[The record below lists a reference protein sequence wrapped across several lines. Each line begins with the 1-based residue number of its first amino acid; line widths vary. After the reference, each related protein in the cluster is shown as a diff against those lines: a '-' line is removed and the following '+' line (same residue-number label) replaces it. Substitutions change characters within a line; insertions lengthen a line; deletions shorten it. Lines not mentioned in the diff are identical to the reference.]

1 MSEILNKLNEA
12 ANLALNSKSP
22 DESIKHLAKAF
33 ALFSQETNR
42 LETAYERLQQRF
54 NQVNNQLEKADNEL
68 RKKITDL
75 NSVTSYLN
83 NILKNI
89 SQGILYI
96 DLDGIVTTYNIA
108 AIEILQLEEN
118 QILFKSYWEN
128 FKDDFFGFSMKNAL
142 EIGIN
147 QKITYITTN
156 NSKEKKEIEVC
167 TSFVH
172 DCPKSYQGIIIL
184 LKDITKIQKLKIL
197 ANRNDRLKELG
208 QMAASVAHEIKN
220 PLGGIRGYASLLYK
234 DLEDTKHLQDMTSYI
249 IEGTKALERTVN
261 NVLEYSRPITID
273 PIFVDISLAVKE
285 LIKSIKID
293 SSFSDKVKIHLH
305 LPESSFFIP
314 ADKEL
319 IKSTILNLILNA
331 YQAMNDEGTLDIAV
345 IKNNNLCLISITDT
359 GEGIDEKDLENIF
372 SPFFTTKQNGNG
384 LGLSQANKIVQAHF
398 GHIEVRSL
406 PNKGSTF
413 TIILPIMR

>member
-1 MSEILNKLNEA
+1 MSEILHKLSEA
-12 ANLALNSKSP
+12 ANHALNSKTTE
-22 DESIKHLAKAF
+22 ESMKHLAKAF

-42 LETAYERLQQRF
+42 LENAYDRLHERF
-54 NQVNNQLEKADNEL
+54 NQVNNQLEKSDLEL

-75 NSVTSYLN
+75 NSITSYLN

-96 DLDGIVTTYNIA
+96 DLDGIVTTYNNA
-108 AIEILQLEEN
+108 AIEILELEEK
-118 QILFKSYWEN
+118 QVLFKSYFDN

-142 EIGIN
+142 EFGLC
-147 QKITYITTN
+147 QKITYI
-156 NSKEKKEIEVC
+156 NSATLREKKSIEVC
-167 TSFVH
+167 TSFVY

-184 LKDITKIQKLKIL
+184 LKDVTKIQKLKIL

-234 DLEDTKHLQDMTSYI
+234 DLEGFKHLQDMTSYI
-249 IEGTKALERTVN
+249 IEGTKALERIVN
-261 NVLEYSRPITID
+261 NVLEYARPINLES
-273 PIFVDISLAVKE
+273 VSLDLCLVIKE

-293 SSFSDKVKIHLH
+293 PSFSDKVKIQLH
-305 LPESSFFIP
+305 LPENSFFIP

-319 IKSTILNLILNA
+319 IKSALLNLILNA
-331 YQAMNDEGTLDIAV
+331 YQAMEDTGILTISL
-345 IKNNNLCLISITDT
+345 IKNSTSCLISITDT
-359 GEGIDEKDLENIF
+359 GQGIDEKDLENIF

-384 LGLSQANKIVQAHF
+384 LGLSQTNKIIQAHF
-398 GHIEVRSL
+398 GHIEVRSQL
-406 PNKGSTF
+406 HQGTTF
-413 TIILPIMR
+413 TISLPITR